1 MNGSK
6 LKELRESK
14 GMTQRDVSIATGLT
28 DATIGKLESGK
39 GNPTLK
45 TVQALAECFDV
56 PVGELLEA

>member
-6 LKELRESK
+6 LKELRESN

-28 DATIGKLESGK
+28 EATIGKLEGGK

-45 TVQALAECFDV
+45 TVQKLADV
-56 PVGELLEA
+56 FKVPIGDLLND